1 MSGICCNFNP
11 LFLPFYGSFVS
22 SSISSSLSSL
32 SLSSK
37 YKQAR
42 ERSGIYL
49 TNFPTFSGERLE
61 NGGGAGGAHRDS
73 ITDHSRTERI
83 RVKVWLNDE
92 LVKIEMSPLEIG
104 YQIISKVVGFINLS
118 F

>member
-1 MSGICCNFNP
+1 MR
-11 LFLPFYGSFVS
+11 LFKVPSSDNNS
-22 SSISSSLSSL
+22 SSTFSTPLSNKIL
-32 SLSSK
+32 K
-37 YKQAR
+37 IEEPR
-42 ERSGIYL
+42 ERSIYL
-49 TNFPTFSGERLE
+49 TNFPIFSGERLE